1 MMICIG
7 LINLII
13 QIGHV
18 NTVFQRYYY
27 KILRYPLH
35 IYIIEYLLH
44 MMNMLFFKFNE
55 VKISLYAQCIVNKDN
70 RLYRLYLNVL
80 QHSLPFKI

>member
-1 MMICIG
+1 MMICIS

-13 QIGHV
+13 QISHI
-18 NTVFQRYYY
+18 NTVFKGIII

-44 MMNMLFFKFNE
+44 MMNMLFFRFNE
-55 VKISLYAQCIVNKDN
+55 VKIPLYAQCIVNKDN
-70 RLYRLYLNVL
+70 QLYRLY
-80 QHSLPFKI
+80 